1 MMSRFSPNNNLV
13 RCIENLYCNRSEAC
27 NFHMQ
32 SGNCLVRRL
41 EMALELGRLEV
52 VALEWMEMALLA
64 LSEMAQWE
72 VMEMVRVESELEF
85 VVEEESM
92 SREV

>member
-1 MMSRFSPNNNLV
+1 MSRFSPNNNLV

-52 VALEWMEMALLA
+52 VALEWMEMA
-64 LSEMAQWE
+64 QWE
-72 VMEMVRVESELEF
+72 VMEMVRVESELELG
-85 VVEEESM
+85 VEEESM